1 MNPDLILFLEENGF
15 SCENKWKFS
24 KMIHNNLE
32 KEVKVLGYGTS
43 FGKQVLHR
51 FELEAHT
58 VIKREN
64 DCYDSHGLI
73 LSIEITKMNQF
84 DLKIKKIINEIDN
97 IITLASM
104 FEESMELTDNCEK
117 HSHDMMF
124 SSPNGLTIDISKE
137 EILIMNN
144 ENKLSMVL

>member
-15 SCENKWKFS
+15 ACDNVWKFR
-24 KMIHNNLE
+24 KMIFHNKE

-64 DCYDSHGLI
+64 NCYDSHGLI
-73 LSIEITKMNQF
+73 FSIEITKMNQF

-104 FEESMELTDNCEK
+104 FEESMELTDNWET
-117 HSHDMMF
+117 HVHDMMF
-124 SSPNGLTIDISKE
+124 SSTNGITIDISQE

-144 ENKLSMVL
+144 KNKLSIVL

>member
-15 SCENKWKFS
+15 ACDNVWKFR
-24 KMIHNNLE
+24 KMIFHNKE

-58 VIKREN
+58 VIKKEN

-73 LSIEITKMNQF
+73 LSIEIHKMNRF
-84 DLKIKKIINEIDN
+84 DLKIKKLINEIDS
-97 IITLASM
+97 IISLASM
-104 FEESMELTDNCEK
+104 FEGYIELTDNWET
-117 HSHDMMF
+117 HIHDMMF